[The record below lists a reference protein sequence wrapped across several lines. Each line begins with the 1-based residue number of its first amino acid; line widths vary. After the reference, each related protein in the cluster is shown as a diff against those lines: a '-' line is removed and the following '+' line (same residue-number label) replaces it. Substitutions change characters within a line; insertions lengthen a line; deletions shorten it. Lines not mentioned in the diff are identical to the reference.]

1 MTIWP
6 KQRDCDMFYG
16 NPRGEAGAVS
26 VKWMLDNLISIVPP
40 FRMTYAGIPVKR
52 ITVHKRCAESLSRV
66 LAAIWIAAGKK
77 QSIVDKWGVS
87 VFGGSFNFRL
97 KRNSN
102 TLSMHAYGVAID
114 LDPAKKPMGQ
124 SVKRFVPEVVKAF
137 RDEGWVNL
145 RNDPMHF
152 QAARL

>member
-77 QSIVDKWGVS
+77 
-87 VFGGSFNFRL
+87 
-97 KRNSN
+97 
-102 TLSMHAYGVAID
+102 HADSEFDVEWTILCNPSGTA
-114 LDPAKKPMGQ
+114 GQ
-124 SVKRFVPEVVKAF
+124 RMFLVY
-137 RDEGWVNL
+137 DIT
-145 RNDPMHF
+145 
-152 QAARL
+152 AAAAS